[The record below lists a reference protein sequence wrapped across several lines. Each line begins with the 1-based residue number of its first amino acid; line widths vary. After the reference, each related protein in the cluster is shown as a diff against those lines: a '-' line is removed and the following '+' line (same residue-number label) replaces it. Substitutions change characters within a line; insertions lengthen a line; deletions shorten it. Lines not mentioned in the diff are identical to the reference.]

1 MPSIRESS
9 PSNTAHSG
17 QAASQAAGLAKVSVG
32 QFAER
37 FRGEAIPL
45 SNTFS
50 YFCASL
56 PMSEEV
62 VKEYLEEPV
71 AALPPSIA
79 AMLPRISIL
88 LVPYLERSGERG
100 VTKSKRKTRPAIEKL
115 SDFVVAER
123 PAEGKQSWAS
133 QVSYENET
141 VLVFALKEQD
151 VAEYHYR
158 LYRRLS
164 ALVADTW
171 STEAATAYKA
181 MIREELTTAVH
192 GELDDDGWQAKQS
205 LIRRQTNVKKDSP
218 LFADYVRQSFIDT
231 LTLYLHGICCDI
243 DVETGPRQ
251 LPSRYLRKRLNLL
264 KSLYA
269 PPAGYAVF
277 PEDAEQGKGA
287 PLPQLEA

>member
-1 MPSIRESS
+1 MSSQRESS
-9 PSNTAHSG
+9 PSSTA
-17 QAASQAAGLAKVSVG
+17 QPGLAKVSVG

-37 FRGEAIPL
+37 FRSEVIPL
-45 SNTFS
+45 SNTFA

-79 AMLPRISIL
+79 VMLPRISIL
-88 LVPYLERSGERG
+88 LVPYLERSAERSAP
-100 VTKSKRKTRPAIEKL
+100 KSKRKTRSSIEKQ

-123 PAEGKQSWAS
+123 PAEGKQSWTS

-141 VLVFALKEQD
+141 ILVFALKEQD

-158 LYRRLS
+158 LYRRLA
-164 ALVADTW
+164 ALVADNW
-171 STEAATAYKA
+171 SSEAAAAYKA
-181 MIREELTTAVH
+181 IIRDELAGGVH
-192 GELDDDGWQAKQS
+192 GEVDDDSWQAKQA
-205 LIRRQTNVKKDSP
+205 LIRRQANVKRDSP

-251 LPSRYLRKRLNLL
+251 LPSRYLRKRLALL
-264 KSLYA
+264 KSLY
-269 PPAGYAVF
+269 PPPTGYAVF
-277 PEDAEQGKGA
+277 PEDADAMPKA
-287 PLPQLEA
+287 LEPVQA

>member
-1 MPSIRESS
+1 MSSQREPTLAGVAQSS
-9 PSNTAHSG
+9 LSR
-17 QAASQAAGLAKVSVG
+17 VSVG

-37 FRGEAIPL
+37 FRSEVIPL
-45 SNTFS
+45 SNTFG

-88 LVPYLERSGERG
+88 LVPYLERCAERG
-100 VTKSKRKTRPAIEKL
+100 TTRTKRKTRTGLEKV

-123 PAEGKQSWAS
+123 PANGRQSWAS
-133 QVSYENET
+133 QVRFENET

-158 LYRRLS
+158 FYRRLA
-164 ALVADTW
+164 ALVTENW
-171 STEAATAYKA
+171 STEAAASYKS
-181 MIREELTTAVH
+181 MIRDELTASVH
-192 GELDDDGWQAKQS
+192 GEVDDESWQAKQT
-205 LIRRQTNVKKDSP
+205 LLRRQANIKRDSP
-218 LFADYVRQSFIDT
+218 LFSDYLRQSFIDT

-251 LPSRYLRKRLNLL
+251 LPSRYLRKRLNLF
-264 KSLYA
+264 KTLYA
-269 PPAGYAVF
+269 PPSGYAVF
-277 PEDAEQGKGA
+277 PEDNEPGKG
-287 PLPQLEA
+287 E

>member
-1 MPSIRESS
+1 MSSSRESS
-9 PSNTAHSG
+9 PSGTAQSN
-17 QAASQAAGLAKVSVG
+17 LVKVSVG

-37 FRGEAIPL
+37 FRSEVIPL
-45 SNTFS
+45 SNTFG

-79 AMLPRISIL
+79 SMLPRISIL
-88 LVPYLERSGERG
+88 LVPYLERSVDRRG
-100 VTKSKRKTRPAIEKL
+100 PKTKRKTRTAIEKL
-115 SDFVVAER
+115 SDFVVSER
-123 PAEGKQSWAS
+123 PAEGLQSWTS

-164 ALVADTW
+164 ALVADNWT
-171 STEAATAYKA
+171 TEAASAYKA
-181 MIREELTTAVH
+181 LIREELTAAVH
-192 GELDDDGWQAKQS
+192 GEVDDESWQAKQG
-205 LIRRQTNVKKDSP
+205 LIRRQANVKRDSP
-218 LFADYVRQSFIDT
+218 LFHGYVRQSFIDT

-269 PPAGYAVF
+269 PPPGYAVF
-277 PEDAEQGKGA
+277 PEDAEQLKA
-287 PLPQLEA
+287 PEQLS